1 MKNVAPSG
9 LSAIMVVLLLLLCGS
24 ITAIDPCV
32 GLCRKLNCGSLNE
45 SFTCDELSGLGCNCI
60 GCCRVTLGSPSL
72 PQPLTKPPHTPL
84 PPSPP
89 PVLSQQHRR
98 AATQGVTYAEL
109 RQQLAA
115 ATPGSSL
122 AFVLAPGEVLEIEES
137 LVIAN
142 ISVTISSP
150 SPGATISRAAWA
162 NSRIFHVRDAGHLSL
177 SRVSIANGTTN
188 GEDGAG
194 VLVEGESSILTAE
207 FLVVRDCQVLN
218 FGGPRSLRYLS
229 HRGGGIAAIAGA
241 ELRLRGVRVERCLAN
256 HGGGIALVGSSGI
269 LTDCH
274 IRECALNLAE
284 HGTSG
289 AGLSLMFRSIVNWFS
304 GSIENCSIMDGGAGG
319 GWGIDDSTLHM
330 TNAVIHGCS
339 APHAGAGYVASRY
352 YLDPTGTSLA
362 NLTNVSVSGW
372 CAATNVAICACFDSS
387 YSSSLRVFCPR
398 QQS

>member
-1 MKNVAPSG
+1 
-9 LSAIMVVLLLLLCGS
+9 MVVLLLLYS
-24 ITAIDPCV
+24 SAIASDPCV
-32 GLCRKLNCGSLNE
+32 GPCGRKLNCGSLNE
-45 SFTCDELSGLGCNCI
+45 SFTCDELSGLGCNCV
-60 GCCRVTLGSPSL
+60 GCCRTTLGSPSL
-72 PQPLTKPPHTPL
+72 PPPLAKPPHTPVPPSPPPTKPRPTPL

-98 AATQGVTYAEL
+98 VATQGVTYAEL

-142 ISVTISSP
+142 ISVSISSP

-162 NSRIFHVRDAGHLSL
+162 NNSRIFHVRDAGHLSL

-188 GEDGAG
+188 GENGAG

-207 FLVVRDCQVLN
+207 FLVVSDCQVLDV
-218 FGGPRSLRYLS
+218 GGSTRYLT

-241 ELRLRGVRVERCLAN
+241 KLQLRGVRVENCHAN
-256 HGGGIALVGSSGI
+256 HGGGIALFGSSGV

-289 AGLSLMFRSIVNWFS
+289 AGLSLTFRSTVHWFG

-319 GWGIDDSTLHM
+319 GWSIDDSTLYM
-330 TNAVIHGCS
+330 TNAVLHGCT

-352 YLDPTGTSLA
+352 YGDPNGIALA
-362 NLTNVSVSGW
+362 NLTNVSASGW
-372 CAATNVAICACFDSS
+372 
-387 YSSSLRVFCPR
+387 
-398 QQS
+398 

>member
-1 MKNVAPSG
+1 MPF
-9 LSAIMVVLLLLLCGS
+9 LSNNFVVGAVKTCCRHCAASSSALSLLCCASIMVVLLLLLCSS

-32 GLCRKLNCGSLNE
+32 GPCRKLNCGSLNE
-45 SFTCDELSGLGCNCI
+45 SFTCEELSGLGCNCI

-72 PQPLTKPPHTPL
+72 PPPLTKPPHTPL

-109 RQQLAA
+109 RQQLTA

-142 ISVTISSP
+142 ISVSISSP

-162 NSRIFHVRDAGHLSL
+162 NNSRIFHVRDAGHLSL

-188 GEDGAG
+188 GENGAG

-207 FLVVRDCQVLN
+207 FLVVSDCQVLDV
-218 FGGPRSLRYLS
+218 GGSTRYLT

-241 ELRLRGVRVERCLAN
+241 KLQLRGVRVENCHAN
-256 HGGGIALVGSSGI
+256 HGGGIALYGSSGV

-289 AGLSLMFRSIVNWFS
+289 AGLSLTFRSTVHWFG

-319 GWGIDDSTLHM
+319 GWSIDDSTLYM
-330 TNAVIHGCS
+330 TNAVLHGCT

-352 YLDPTGTSLA
+352 YGDPNGIALA
-362 NLTNVSVSGW
+362 NLTNVSASGW
-372 CAATNVAICACFDSS
+372 
-387 YSSSLRVFCPR
+387 
-398 QQS
+398 